1 MSLVDDFEICN
12 LALAKIGANPI
23 TSALLTT
30 PGDNAAA
37 LACSKLFEPER
48 DALMASFP
56 WRFAV
61 RRAYFDIDNFQDTI
75 TGTTAASPVVVT
87 GTDISDANIAED
99 LGVYIWDTGIDD
111 LDGETFIIKNI
122 SGETFELYH
131 LDRVTPVD
139 GTAFGTATTGYCRLS
154 PITDYSYMF
163 KLPSGILRIWKLDED
178 EEYTREFNVSSSYIL
193 LNSSEFGMEYIYLE
207 TSVTTY
213 SEGFIRALSTKL
225 AAELAV
231 AISGKDDRKRDILA
245 EYYNMVLP
253 EAKRMEAIEINPSN
267 RRSQKLSSWQ
277 KAGR

>member
-1 MSLVDDFEICN
+1 
-12 LALAKIGANPI
+12 
-23 TSALLTT
+23 
-30 PGDNAAA
+30 
-37 LACSKLFEPER
+37 
-48 DALMASFP
+48 
-56 WRFAV
+56 
-61 RRAYFDIDNFQDTI
+61 
-75 TGTTAASPVVVT
+75 
-87 GTDISDANIAED
+87 
-99 LGVYIWDTGIDD
+99 
-111 LDGETFIIKNI
+111 
-122 SGETFELYH
+122 
-131 LDRVTPVD
+131 
-139 GTAFGTATTGYCRLS
+139 
-154 PITDYSYMF
+154 MF

-193 LNSSEFGMEYIYLE
+193 LNSSEFVMEYIYLE

-267 RRSQKLSSWQ
+267 RRSQNLSSWQ